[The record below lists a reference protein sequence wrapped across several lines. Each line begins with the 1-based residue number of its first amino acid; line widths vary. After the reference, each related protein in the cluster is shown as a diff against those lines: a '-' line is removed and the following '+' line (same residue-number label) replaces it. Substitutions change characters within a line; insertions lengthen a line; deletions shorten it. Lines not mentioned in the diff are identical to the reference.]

1 MKNAKEL
8 MLEYT
13 AFSFRDP
20 KKAVRICSSW
30 MDRYSCDF
38 AFTFISPVR

>member
-1 MKNAKEL
+1 MKNAREL